1 MITVAC
7 LGHLLLYII
16 LYDQQQCF
24 TLQCV
29 TLLCRDSEN
38 PLLRWI
44 SRRKKFMK
52 ITKIEAQCSQELLD
66 EDFYVVE
73 I

>member
-1 MITVAC
+1 MNTVAC

-16 LYDQQQCF
+16 QYDQQQCF
-24 TLQCV
+24 TLR
-29 TLLCRDSEN
+29 CRDSEN
-38 PLLRWI
+38 PPLPWI
-44 SRRKKFMK
+44 SCRKKFMK
-52 ITKIEAQCSQELLD
+52 ITKIKAQCSQELLD